1 MVRPELNPGY
11 AILDDS
17 QEQIPTAMSTS
28 PAHAAP
34 EQPDAATLAS
44 LTPEGLAAC
53 LARELRDATPE
64 NATIPERD
72 EAVAIFRRQLGRYQ
86 ADIRGQ
92 FEAHVLKG
100 AQAAKQIAAFTD
112 VMLRG
117 IVDLALRATG
127 TQTNAGQ
134 GEVEIPSAGRLVVAA
149 TGGYGRGMLA
159 PFSDIDL
166 LFLTEEENAQSAHR
180 LVEYV
185 LYFLWDLGLKVGH
198 ATRTINECIE
208 EAGKDTTVRTALLD
222 ARLLAGD
229 AALFAMF
236 EARYIVAC
244 VEAGAAGFIQDKRRE
259 RLERHRRFGDSPYLV
274 EPNIKEGRGGLRDL
288 QTLYWMCRNTFGTR
302 HVMDLLAPEFIWM
315 GLLTEQEAARAR
327 RSWDFLWTVRLH
339 LHYVAGRAEE
349 RLTFDMQPVIG
360 ARMGYTRHGR
370 QNGVERFMR
379 HYFLTAREVMRLTH
393 VLEPAVLRQAQGPV
407 ATAAKADEAMREAG
421 FTLVDGQ
428 ILPERGISFDQ
439 EPIKMMQLLDWARM
453 RRRPLHPLGRHQLI
467 RWERRAISLRENLE
481 AARIFLDLL
490 CGETEA
496 QEPPRR
502 RRESS
507 VAEEGA
513 VSVSSG
519 YEQHTPPGHAHWL
532 HILNETG
539 IFGRL
544 IPDWA
549 RIVGQMQFDTYHV
562 FTVDEHTIE
571 AVRIMDEVMAGR
583 MADEIPVA
591 YELVKGLHSRR
602 ALYMAVLLHDIA
614 KGRGGDHS
622 EIGAEIAADLCPK
635 LGMSGEE
642 TETVSWLVLHH
653 LLLSHTAFQRDIDDP
668 KTILDVADIV
678 QSPERLRLLLLLT
691 IVDMRA
697 VSSRVWNA
705 WKATLLR
712 ELYVRVAEVLAGGLA
727 TTERDVRVRHAK
739 EITAEILAEDGV
751 SSQDIDRFL
760 GLGYAGYWLSFDH
773 ETHKRHARLIR
784 DADARDAPLT
794 VEVLPLPARGV
805 TEVTVYTVDVPGLFS
820 KIAGAL
826 ALAGAS
832 IVDARIHTMMHGMA
846 LDTFWIQDTA
856 GSAYEETHRLARLCS
871 LIEQSLSGQIDIG
884 AEIAQAGF
892 GHMPMRMRAIH
903 VPPRVVIDNGASN
916 AYTVIEINGR
926 DRPGL
931 LHDVTAAMS
940 EENLQIASAHITTY
954 GVRAVD
960 VFYVKDL
967 FGLKITDKKRLE
979 EIRDRLLKGMREAEA
994 EAKAL
999 LDARIPA

>member
-1 MVRPELNPGY
+1 M
-11 AILDDS
+11 
-17 QEQIPTAMSTS
+17 PTSSAQAAAGQQTDMSVL
-28 PAHAAP
+28 
-34 EQPDAATLAS
+34 AT
-44 LTPEGLAAC
+44 LTPEALAAC
-53 LARELRDATPE
+53 LTRELRDATPDD
-64 NATIPERD
+64 AAIPPRD
-72 EAVAIFRRQLGRYQ
+72 EAVAIFRRHLGRYQ
-86 ADIRGQ
+86 ADVRKR
-92 FEAHVLKG
+92 FEQYELKG
-100 AQAAKQIAAFTD
+100 AAAAKTLATFAD
-112 VMLRG
+112 VMLRA
-117 IVDLALRATG
+117 IVDLAVRATTVDEPPAMG
-127 TQTNAGQ
+127 
-134 GEVEIPSAGRLVVAA
+134 GRSGFAVAA
-149 TGGYGRGMLA
+149 TGGYGRGLLA

-166 LFLTEEENAQSAHR
+166 LFLIAQGAGERAHPV
-180 LVEYV
+180 VEYV
-185 LYFLWDLGLKVGH
+185 LYFLWDLGGKVGH
-198 ATRTINECIE
+198 ATRTIDECIA
-208 EAGKDTTVRTALLD
+208 EASKDTTVRTALLD
-222 ARLLAGD
+222 ARLLDGD
-229 AALFAMF
+229 TALFAMF
-236 EARYIVAC
+236 EARYILSC
-244 VEAGAAGFIQDKRRE
+244 VEAGAAGFIHDKRRE
-259 RLERHRRFGDSPYLV
+259 RLERHRKFGDSPYLV

-302 HVMDLLAPEFIWM
+302 HVRDLLAPEFIWM

-407 ATAAKADEAMREAG
+407 ANAAKPDDAMREAG
-421 FTLVDGQ
+421 FTLLDGQ
-428 ILPERGISFDQ
+428 ILPDRGVSFDQ
-439 EPIKMMQLLDWARM
+439 DPIKMMQILDWARL
-453 RRRPLHPLGRHQLI
+453 RRRPLHPLARHQLI
-467 RWERRAISLRENLE
+467 RWERRAITLRDNPE

-490 CGETEA
+490 CGDTAEEE
-496 QEPPRR
+496 QRPRR
-502 RRESS
+502 RG
-507 VAEEGA
+507 AALPPPAPTEENSPVYSAAYG
-513 VSVSSG
+513 SHPPSG
-519 YEQHTPPGHAHWL
+519 HSYWL

-562 FTVDEHTIE
+562 FTVDEHTVE
-571 AVRIMDEVMAGR
+571 AIRILDEVAAGR
-583 MADEIPVA
+583 MADEIPIA
-591 YELVKGLHSRR
+591 YELIKGLHSRR
-602 ALYMAVLLHDIA
+602 ALYMAVLLHDVA

-622 EIGAEIAADLCPK
+622 EIGAEIAAELCPR

-712 ELYVRVAEVLAGGLA
+712 ELYLRVAEVLAGGLS

-739 EITAEILAEDGV
+739 DVTAEILGEEGV
-751 SSQDIDRFL
+751 PQRDIEHFL
-760 GLGYAGYWLSFDH
+760 GLGYAGYWLSFDY
-773 ETHKRHARLIR
+773 ETHSRHARLIR
-784 DADARDAPLT
+784 DADARSAPLT

-832 IVDARIHTMMHGMA
+832 IVDARIHTMTHGMA
-846 LDTFWIQDTA
+846 LDTFWIQDTS
-856 GSAYEETHRLARLCS
+856 GQAYEETHRLARLTS
-871 LIEQSLSGQIDIG
+871 LIEQGLSGQLDIG
-884 AEIAQAGF
+884 AEIARAGF
-892 GHMPMRMRAIH
+892 GHMPLRMRAIH
-903 VPPRVVIDNGASN
+903 VPPRVVVDNGVSN
-916 AYTVIEINGR
+916 TYTVIEVNGR

-940 EENLQIASAHITTY
+940 RENLQIASAHITTY

-979 EIRDRLLKGMREAEA
+979 EIRERLLAGLKEAEA
-994 EAKAL
+994 EASACAN
-999 LDARIPA
+999 ARYSA